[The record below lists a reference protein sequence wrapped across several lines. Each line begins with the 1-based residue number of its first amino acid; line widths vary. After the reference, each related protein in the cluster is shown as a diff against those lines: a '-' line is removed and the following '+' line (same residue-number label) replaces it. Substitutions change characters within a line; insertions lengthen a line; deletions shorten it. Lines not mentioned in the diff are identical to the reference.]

1 MPSSSGIEWNHSIYC
16 KKWPTPSILVLCIR
30 HAEYSECLFALNL
43 RADKSSDILINISWG
58 VVIQQSRLLPME
70 RNDPFR
76 IWAPLVGSTIFV
88 CLLSTI
94 RLPLFLLIPVL
105 AAMTY
110 LMQVQIFHNR
120 SLARSFWLTTYLKHD
135 SPIREILNGSVFLH
149 WIAVI
154 IAIPLAFITYVTVFG
169 YSLFDCILV
178 SVAVFT
184 AREIHKRLS
193 APIDRNLSENL
204 VELAHLRIYYWLAI
218 SFVVA
223 SLAISSLAEGMFVDY
238 SSITSDQIA
247 TETVDSIKHPF
258 TFVQH
263 CARTL
268 KYSELQLL
276 RIRDINGWPY
286 GWLIYFF
293 FLVPNVLP
301 AFGLV
306 TMYAGLQQKI
316 EELAQE

>member
-1 MPSSSGIEWNHSIYC
+1 MH
-16 KKWPTPSILVLCIR
+16 
-30 HAEYSECLFALNL
+30 
-43 RADKSSDILINISWG
+43 
-58 VVIQQSRLLPME
+58 ME
-70 RNDPFR
+70 RDDPFR

-94 RLPLFLLIPVL
+94 RLPLLLLLPVL

-110 LMQVQIFHNR
+110 LMQVQIFRNR

-135 SPIREILNGSVFLH
+135 SPIREILDGSVFLH
-149 WIAVI
+149 WLAVL
-154 IAIPLAFITYVTVFG
+154 IAIPLACITYVTVFG

-184 AREIHKRLS
+184 ARGIHKHLS

-218 SFVVA
+218 SFVIA
-223 SLAISSLAEGMFVDY
+223 ALAISSLAEGMLADY
-238 SSITSDQIA
+238 STITSDQIA
-247 TETVDSIKHPF
+247 TKTVDSIKHPV
-258 TFVQH
+258 TIVQH

-276 RIRDINGWPY
+276 RIRDINGWPW
-286 GWLIYFF
+286 GWYILFLFSSQCTSCVRARHHVRRTSTDNRGDRTRMRYTAFAILMVLILTSSGCYYEEYKQAIEMKEQAEEKAAQAKDA
-293 FLVPNVLP
+293 LT
-301 AFGLV
+301 AE
-306 TMYAGLQQKI
+306 QKAI
-316 EELAQE
+316 NRLYTEE